1 MARTSF
7 SGETYDPVDQS
18 HQLLLVLLPPDEVS
32 LSQRL
37 QLSRI
42 PFLDTSCVM
51 SFGVQNKTELGAQ
64 FLSTKQK
71 TDKHTEVAADIIY
84 CWGLS
89 AAKIE
94 SITHIE
100 IYLVS
105 LWHLWHSGS
114 NVLKWHFL
122 GYLKKQ
128 KQNTTLGWFNFCL
141 TTTVP
146 NLFSL
151 SLSGLSALQV
161 PTPDHSLKQKTSN

>member
-51 SFGVQNKTELGAQ
+51 SFGVQNKTVLGAQ

-71 TDKHTEVAADIIY
+71 IDKHTEVATDIIY
-84 CWGLS
+84 C
-89 AAKIE
+89 
-94 SITHIE
+94 
-100 IYLVS
+100 
-105 LWHLWHSGS
+105 
-114 NVLKWHFL
+114 
-122 GYLKKQ
+122 
-128 KQNTTLGWFNFCL
+128 
-141 TTTVP
+141 
-146 NLFSL
+146 
-151 SLSGLSALQV
+151 
-161 PTPDHSLKQKTSN
+161 